1 MLLNLEGYL
10 LSTSNSLP
18 YGIEEDPDVLFGGE
32 QPL

>member
-1 MLLNLEGYL
+1 MLLNLEGYS